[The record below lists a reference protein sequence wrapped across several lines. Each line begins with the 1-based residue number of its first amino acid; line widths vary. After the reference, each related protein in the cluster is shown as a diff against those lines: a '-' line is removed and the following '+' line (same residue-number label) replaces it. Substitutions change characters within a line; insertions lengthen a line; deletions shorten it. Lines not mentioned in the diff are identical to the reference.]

1 MATAATR
8 GSIPASRISFE
19 RLRWFNGLMAILHA
33 AQGVAILLLSDDV
46 RVPITTTF
54 LVYDEQ
60 LGRLVPETNTVYE
73 LPLAPLIASFVFISA
88 VAHVLLA
95 GPLYGWYI
103 ANLKRGAN
111 YLRWWE
117 YALSASVMIA
127 LIAILPGMW
136 DLPSLLLIFALN
148 AMMLFCGLMMEQQ
161 NRPGQPVNWTP
172 FWFGCFA
179 GAIPWVVI
187 ALYLFSP
194 GAGGGDPPGFVFAVF
209 FSLFAFYNAFA
220 ANMWLQYRRVGPWR
234 DYLFGE
240 LVYVILSLTAKSAL
254 AWQVFFGTL
263 GAPID

>member
-1 MATAATR
+1 MGGMIA
-8 GSIPASRISFE
+8 PSRISFE
-19 RLRWFNGLMAILHA
+19 RLRWFNALMAVLHA
-33 AQGVAILLLSDDV
+33 AQGIAILVMSEDV
-46 RVPITTTF
+46 RVPISTSF
-54 LVYDEQ
+54 LVFDEQ
-60 LGRLVPETNTVYE
+60 GQQLVPQTNVVYE
-73 LPLAPLIASFVFISA
+73 LPLAPLVASFVFISA
-88 VAHVLLA
+88 VAHALLA
-95 GPLYGWYI
+95 GPLYGWYV

-136 DLPSLLLIFALN
+136 DLPSLILIFSLN
-148 AMMLFCGLMMEQQ
+148 AMMLFCGLLMESI
-161 NRPGQPVNWTP
+161 NRPGEPVRWEA

-179 GAIPWVVI
+179 GAVPWVVV

-194 GAGGGDPPGFVFAVF
+194 GTSGGDPPGFVYGIF

-220 ANMWLQYRRVGPWR
+220 VNMWLQYKRVGPWR

-240 LVYVILSLTAKSAL
+240 QAYVVLSLTAKSAL
-254 AWQVFFGTL
+254 VWQVFFGTL